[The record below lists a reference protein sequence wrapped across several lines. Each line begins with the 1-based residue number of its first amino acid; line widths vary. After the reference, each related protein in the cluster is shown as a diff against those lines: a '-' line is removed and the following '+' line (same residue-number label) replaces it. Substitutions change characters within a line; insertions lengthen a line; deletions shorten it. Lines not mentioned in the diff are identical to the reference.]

1 MFTGITEEVGTIR
14 QVSRTS
20 RSATLFIACRT
31 VLEGTREGDSIAVNG
46 ACLTVIRLWKDAFA
60 ADATPETMARTAFS
74 MLRPGS
80 PVNLE
85 RALRVGDRLGGH
97 MVSGH
102 IDGTGKLEAVT
113 RDENAVNLRI
123 SFIPE
128 KMRYILEKGSVAVDG
143 ISLTVTE
150 RDDRGFSVS
159 IIPHT
164 GMKTAL
170 LDKHPGDPVNI
181 ECDMLGKYV
190 EQLMKKPDA
199 QGLTMDALR
208 SYHVTGGHYGI

>member
-14 QVSRTS
+14 QISRTS

-46 ACLTVIRLWKDAFA
+46 ACLTVTRLWKDAFA

-74 MLRPGS
+74 MLHPGS

-102 IDGTGKLEAVT
+102 IDGTGKLEVVT

-128 KMRYILEKGSVAVDG
+128 KCGIFWKRDLWQWMVSV
-143 ISLTVTE
+143 
-150 RDDRGFSVS
+150 
-159 IIPHT
+159 
-164 GMKTAL
+164 
-170 LDKHPGDPVNI
+170 
-181 ECDMLGKYV
+181 
-190 EQLMKKPDA
+190 
-199 QGLTMDALR
+199 
-208 SYHVTGGHYGI
+208 